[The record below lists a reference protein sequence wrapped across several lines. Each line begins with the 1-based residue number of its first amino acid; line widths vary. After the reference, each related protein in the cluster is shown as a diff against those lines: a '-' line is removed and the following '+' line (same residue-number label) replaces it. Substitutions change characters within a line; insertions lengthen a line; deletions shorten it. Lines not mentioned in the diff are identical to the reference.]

1 MFVLEGAYDERDRS
15 KRTLERD
22 VSSPLEAR
30 VAIPED
36 EHERARQ
43 DEVRGGRDRE
53 EGCIHP
59 LASRDQHAREGART
73 SPRTTKA
80 LTMWPL
86 RPSNVSLPKLMTP
99 EPKTDVLS
107 GRQSAVRA
115 GLPTLPR
122 WQLCGH
128 RCRR

>member
-1 MFVLEGAYDERDRS
+1 MSSTVFVLEGAYNERDRS

-59 LASRDQHAREGART
+59 LASRDQHAREGAGESANDESTHDVAAQAFERIAAEANDART
-73 SPRTTKA
+73 QNRRSQR
-80 LTMWPL
+80 
-86 RPSNVSLPKLMTP
+86 
-99 EPKTDVLS
+99 KTERS
-107 GRQSAVRA
+107 
-115 GLPTLPR
+115 
-122 WQLCGH
+122 
-128 RCRR
+128 